1 MAEVFTMNL
10 NPGGDS
16 SVFIPE
22 SPGEYTKKMTLHTAD
37 TYVDR
42 DIEIKS
48 SMFIREAEVDASKS
62 NMQLL
67 GGTNV
72 QAHSEGMT
80 LLTEEP
86 EYEHL
91 ILNVSGTFNGQ
102 IKGTNVIDVNKSGW
116 INEGSIVNEIDQN
129 IDTIVNNRTYFI
141 PKGTKN
147 VTLSQ
152 HTIINPEIEE
162 NVNINVS
169 NVNYSSNGIKDE
181 IPDVPYLEINSSVQT
196 TPGLSSA
203 EAVATSTE
211 GYIEEDLEGIK
222 TDISAK
228 QINVNKIKTNN
239 KYIEIYLGNLKQ
251 QIFNLK

>member
-22 SPGEYTKKMTLHTAD
+22 FPGEYTKKMTLHTAD

-48 SMFIREAEVDASKS
+48 SMFIREAKLDTSKS

-67 GGTNV
+67 GGTDIF
-72 QAHSEGMT
+72 AHSNGMT

-86 EYEHL
+86 ECEYL
-91 ILNVSGTFNGQ
+91 ILDVSGTFNGQ
-102 IKGTNVIDVNKSGW
+102 IKGTNVIDVKKSGW
-116 INEGSIVNEIDQN
+116 INEGSIINEIDQN
-129 IDTIVNNRTYFI
+129 VNTAVNTKTYFI

-147 VTLSQ
+147 VSLSQ
-152 HTIINPEIEE
+152 HTITNPEIEE
-162 NVNINVS
+162 NININVS

-181 IPDVPYLEINSSVQT
+181 IPDVPYLEINPSVQT

-251 QIFNLK
+251 QIFNL

>member
-16 SVFIPE
+16 SVFVPE
-22 SPGEYTKKMTLHTAD
+22 SSGEYTKKMTLHTAD

-42 DIEIKS
+42 DVEIKS
-48 SMFIREAEVDASKS
+48 SMFIREAELDTSKS

-67 GGTNV
+67 GGTDIF
-72 QAHSEGMT
+72 AHSNEMT

-86 EYEHL
+86 EYEYFS
-91 ILNVSGTFNGQ
+91 LNVSGTFNGQ
-102 IKGTNVIDVNKSGW
+102 VKGTNVIDVNKSGW
-116 INEGSIVNEIDQN
+116 INEGSIINEIDQK
-129 IDTIVNNRTYFI
+129 VNTAINTRTYFI

-147 VTLSQ
+147 VALSQ
-152 HTIINPEIEE
+152 HTITNPEIEE
-162 NVNINVS
+162 NININVS
-169 NVNYSSNGIKDE
+169 NDNYSSNGIKDE
-181 IPDVPYLEINSSVQT
+181 IPDVPYLEINPSVQT

-203 EAVATSTE
+203 EAIATSTE

-228 QINVNKIKTNN
+228 QININKIKTNN

-251 QIFNLK
+251 QIYNL

>member
-16 SVFIPE
+16 SVFVPE
-22 SPGEYTKKMTLHTAD
+22 SSGEYTKKMTLHTAD
-37 TYVDR
+37 TYVDK
-42 DIEIKS
+42 DIEINS
-48 SMFIREAEVDASKS
+48 SMLIREAELDTSKS
-62 NMQLL
+62 DMQLL
-67 GGTNV
+67 GNTNIS
-72 QAHSEGMT
+72 ANSEGMT
-80 LLTEEP
+80 LLTEKP
-86 EYEHL
+86 EYEHFS
-91 ILNVSGTFNGQ
+91 LNISGTFNGQ
-102 IKGTNVIDVNKSGW
+102 IKGTNIIDVNKSGW
-116 INEGSIVNEIDQN
+116 INEGSIINEIDQN
-129 IDTIVNNRTYFI
+129 VNTAVNTKTYFI

-147 VTLSQ
+147 VSLSQ
-152 HTIINPEIEE
+152 HTITNPEIEE
-162 NVNINVS
+162 NININVS

-181 IPDVPYLEINSSVQT
+181 IPDVPYLEINPSVQT
-196 TPGLSSA
+196 TPGLSSV

-251 QIFNLK
+251 QIFNL

>member
-1 MAEVFTMNL
+1 MDKVFTMNL

-16 SVFIPE
+16 SVFVPE
-22 SPGEYTKKMTLHTAD
+22 SSGEYTKKMTLHTAD

-48 SMFIREAEVDASKS
+48 SMFLREAELDTSKS

-67 GGTNV
+67 GNTDIV
-72 QAHSEGMT
+72 AHSNEMI

-86 EYEHL
+86 EYEHFR
-91 ILNVSGTFNGQ
+91 LNVSSTFNGQ
-102 IKGTNVIDVNKSGW
+102 IKGTNIIDVNKSGW
-116 INEGSIVNEIDQN
+116 INEGSIINEIDQN
-129 IDTIVNNRTYFI
+129 VNTAVNTKTYFI

-147 VTLSQ
+147 VSLSQ
-152 HTIINPEIEE
+152 HTITNPEIEE
-162 NVNINVS
+162 NININVS

-181 IPDVPYLEINSSVQT
+181 IPDVPYLEINPSVQT

-251 QIFNLK
+251 QIFNL

>member
-22 SPGEYTKKMTLHTAD
+22 NAGKYTKKMTLHTAD
-37 TYVDR
+37 TYVDK
-42 DIEIKS
+42 DIEINS
-48 SMFIREAEVDASKS
+48 SMLIREAELDTSKS
-62 NMQLL
+62 DMQLL
-67 GGTNV
+67 GSTDIV
-72 QAHSEGMT
+72 AHSNEMI

-91 ILNVSGTFNGQ
+91 RLNVSGTFNGQ
-102 IKGTNVIDVNKSGW
+102 IEGTSVIDINKSGW
-116 INEGSIVNEIDQN
+116 INKGSIINEIDQN
-129 IDTIVNNRTYFI
+129 VNTAVNTKTYFI

-147 VTLSQ
+147 VSLSQ
-152 HTIINPEIEE
+152 HTITNPEIEE
-162 NVNINVS
+162 NININVS

-181 IPDVPYLEINSSVQT
+181 IPDVPYLEINPSVQT

-251 QIFNLK
+251 QIFNL